1 MKEFLATSIVGSWV
15 KVALAA
21 VFGSLLI
28 FLTEGNQLTDVDFT
42 DVNVWVSAAVAA
54 ALPAVINY
62 VNSADKRY
70 GRGSGE

>member
-1 MKEFLATSIVGSWV
+1 MSEFLATTVVGSWV

-21 VFGSLLI
+21 VFGSLLV

-42 DVNVWVSAAVAA
+42 DVNVWVSAAIAA

-62 VNSADKRY
+62 VNPADTRY
-70 GRGSGE
+70 GRGTE